1 MFKVIFE
8 NDELDMIERIRDNL
22 GVRFKVSS
30 ELVNL
35 DGDHSRE
42 FLVVHVETA
51 ELKREIEQF
60 RNEERDFEFY
70 LGPVSQFV
78 PAVA

>member
-22 GVRFKVSS
+22 DVRFEVSS
-30 ELVNL
+30 ELFNL
-35 DGDHSRE
+35 DGDHSRT
-42 FLVVHVETA
+42 FLIVHVATA

-60 RNEERDFEFY
+60 RDEERDFEFY
-70 LGPVSQFV
+70 LGPVSGYV